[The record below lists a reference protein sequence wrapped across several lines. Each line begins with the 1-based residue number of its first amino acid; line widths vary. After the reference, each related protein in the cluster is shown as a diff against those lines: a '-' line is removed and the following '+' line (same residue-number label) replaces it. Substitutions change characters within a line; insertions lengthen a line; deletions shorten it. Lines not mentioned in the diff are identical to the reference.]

1 MLNKSIYETDFIVI
15 DLETTGI
22 SPYKG
27 AKIVEIAALKI
38 EKGLKINPKNSFYSL
53 VNPLIPI
60 PYSAYRV
67 HKISNEIVK
76 DYPTIEKVL
85 PKFLEFLDTPFII
98 GQNISFDYSFIKYFS
113 DLYNFRLKEFIII
126 DTINIAKKIAPN
138 LKRYNLDNLIT
149 YFGIE
154 NILGNGKRHRA
165 DFDIYATALIFIK
178 SIEIIEN
185 YKIDLKISDLI

>member
-1 MLNKSIYETDFIVI
+1 MLNKSIYEIDYIVV

-38 EKGLKINPKNSFYSL
+38 EKGLKINLKNSFYSL
-53 VNPLIPI
+53 VNPQIPI

-76 DYPTIEKVL
+76 DSPTIEEVL

-98 GQNISFDYSFIKYFS
+98 GQNISFDYNFIKYFS
-113 DLYNFRLKEFIII
+113 DMCNLRLKDFITI
-126 DTINIAKKIAPN
+126 DTINIAKKITPN
-138 LKRYNLDNLIT
+138 LKSYNLDNLIT

-154 NILGNGKRHRA
+154 NILVNGKRHRA
-165 DFDIYATALIFIK
+165 DFDIYTTALIFIK
-178 SIEIIEN
+178 MIEVIEN